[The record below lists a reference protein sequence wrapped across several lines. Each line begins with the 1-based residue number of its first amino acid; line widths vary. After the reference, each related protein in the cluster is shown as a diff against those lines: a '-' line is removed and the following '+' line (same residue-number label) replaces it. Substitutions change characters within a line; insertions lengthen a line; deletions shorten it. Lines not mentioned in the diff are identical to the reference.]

1 MVSELKAEATGVGD
15 VFKGVGGKGKIFGDI
30 ASRLT
35 KRLYIS

>member
-1 MVSELKAEATGVGD
+1 MVSALEAEATGVGD
-15 VFKGVGGKGKIFGDI
+15 VFKGVGAKGEIFRDI